1 MIRRPYSLVPVQIL
15 CAVGMLVCQSALA
28 ETLRQ
33 ATPLDQL
40 LKEAAVS
47 VLVEET
53 VLRGDPFRGAIL
65 FHKSAAACVR
75 CHATGSGT
83 FSFGPNLANLKSETL
98 SNPITQEYLIQALL
112 YPSKDIRKGFETVS
126 MRTTD
131 GTVVTGI
138 IQAEDDTQ
146 VLLQSTSDLSR
157 PIPIL
162 KSEIEARTTSKQSQ
176 MPEGLIS
183 AFRDQGEFFDIAA
196 YVFEV
201 VEGGQA
207 RADQLNP
214 TPEQLVVKE
223 DWVNLDHAGILK
235 SLKTTEFEAGKAI
248 FQGYCIDCHGADGS
262 HATLST
268 SRAFGTQSM
277 KFGADPYRLFMTLT
291 KGNGLMGPMSHLS
304 PYERYEVV
312 HYIRE
317 QFMKPTNPDYIA
329 IDRKYLDGLP
339 KGTQDGKSTPVVD
352 RDFGVALASQLE
364 RRFRSVLTVR
374 LGTKSLA
381 TDLHTMNQAE
391 LWQEGF
397 LDLSETQHMRN
408 RGEGTPKPIGKAIDG
423 LQGWEWGHAGT
434 LDYSREAVLPRG
446 PLPDQWM
453 KYRGYH
459 LHGSQVLM
467 NFQIDGRDVLESA
480 VPDSP
485 ANTIRRRLEIGPG
498 RLLILAVAKSNFTE
512 PMNVRITPVADEPLA
527 VKDASATG
535 SMISIERSHGEELA
549 EFIAASVQG
558 DTEGLRW
565 EVDSQKRLVLTIP
578 ESTKTRSI
586 EISVCSDNGET
597 QRNRFRERIRS
608 LSILPST
615 SLLSEQTHGGAL
627 LWPEILSTVGY
638 RGLQQGAYALDT
650 LTIPVST
657 PWNTWFRTTALDFL
671 SDGRM
676 VLATH
681 GGDVWIVS
689 GIDDKLLHL
698 KWKRFAAGLYEPMG
712 VKVVDNQIFLTCKD
726 RIVRLHD
733 RDNNGEADFYEN
745 FSDETDVSFN
755 FHAFNFDL
763 QTDEQGNFYYAKG
776 GNGSDMALPG
786 AVIRVSRDGSKREA
800 FSTGFRAPNGMG
812 TLPGGLI
819 TCSDNQ
825 GHWMPA
831 SKISLLKP
839 GGFYG
844 WVQNYDGKGKWA
856 PDGGRID
863 VTKVVPPKSF
873 DPPLIWMP
881 QEFDN
886 SSGGQI
892 WVDEDRWGPLSGRLL
907 HTSFGKGWLSY
918 LMIQKVDEVHQAAIV
933 KLPFDFRTGIMRGRV
948 NPKDGQ
954 VYVAGLQGWNGGGRI
969 GLLDQGVQRLRY
981 TGKPMLM
988 VTDCKVEHDGLRVHF
1003 NFPVDPN
1010 SLQAADAFEAKHW
1023 NYLWQASYGSEMY
1036 SPSTNRVR
1044 PDTMTLEGVELSLDH
1059 RSVKLRYREL
1069 QPVHQLQLRMH
1080 LNSADGTR
1088 FDEEV
1093 YWTIHA
1099 LP

>member
-1 MIRRPYSLVPVQIL
+1 
-15 CAVGMLVCQSALA
+15 
-28 ETLRQ
+28 
-33 ATPLDQL
+33 
-40 LKEAAVS
+40 
-47 VLVEET
+47 
-53 VLRGDPFRGAIL
+53 
-65 FHKSAAACVR
+65 
-75 CHATGSGT
+75 
-83 FSFGPNLANLKSETL
+83 
-98 SNPITQEYLIQALL
+98 
-112 YPSKDIRKGFETVS
+112 
-126 MRTTD
+126 
-131 GTVVTGI
+131 
-138 IQAEDDTQ
+138 
-146 VLLQSTSDLSR
+146 
-157 PIPIL
+157 
-162 KSEIEARTTSKQSQ
+162 
-176 MPEGLIS
+176 
-183 AFRDQGEFFDIAA
+183 
-196 YVFEV
+196 YVFAV
-201 VEGGQA
+201 VEGGPA
-207 RADQLNP
+207 RAEQLKP

-235 SLKTTEFEAGKAI
+235 SLKATEFEAGKAI

-268 SRAFGTQSM
+268 ARAFGTQSM

-304 PYERYEVV
+304 PYERYQVV

-317 QFMKPTNPDYIA
+317 QFMKPTNPDYVP

-339 KGTQDGKSTPVVD
+339 TGTRDGKSTPIVD
-352 RDFGVALASQLE
+352 RDYGPALASQLE

-374 LGTKSLA
+374 LWTKSLA

-408 RGEGTPKPIGKAIDG
+408 RGEGTPKPIGKEIGG

-434 LDYSREAVLPRG
+434 FEYSREAVLPRG
-446 PLPDQWM
+446 PLPDHWM

-459 LHGSQVLM
+459 LYGSQVIM

-480 VPDSP
+480 IPDSP

-498 RLLILAVAKSNFTE
+498 KPLLLAVAKSNFTE
-512 PMNVRITPVADEPLA
+512 PTNVRIRSIADEPLA
-527 VKDASATG
+527 DKDASVTG
-535 SMISIERSHGEELA
+535 AMLLIERYNGEELA

-558 DTEGLRW
+558 DTQGFSW
-565 EVDSQKRLVLTIP
+565 EVDSQQRLVLSIP
-578 ESTKTRSI
+578 ENTKTQSI
-586 EISVCSDNGET
+586 EISVCSDKGET
-597 QRNRFRERIRS
+597 QRTRFRERI
-608 LSILPST
+608 LAQSILPPM
-615 SLLSEQTHGGAL
+615 SLLSKQTHGGSL

-638 RGLQQGAYALDT
+638 LGLQSGAYALDT
-650 LTIPVST
+650 LTIPGAT

-689 GIDDKLLHL
+689 GIDDKLLDL

-712 VKVVDNQIFLTCKD
+712 VKVVDEQIFLTCKD

-733 RDNNGEADFYEN
+733 RDTNGEADFYEN

-776 GNGSDMALPG
+776 GNGSDIALPG
-786 AVIRVSRDGSKREA
+786 AVIRVSHDGSKRDA
-800 FSTGFRAPNGMG
+800 YSTGFRAPNGMG
-812 TLPGGLI
+812 ALPGGLI

-825 GHWMPA
+825 GHWIPA
-831 SKISLLKP
+831 SKISVLKP

-844 WVQNYDGKGKWA
+844 WVQTYDGKGKWA

-873 DPPLIWMP
+873 DPPLLWMP

-892 WVDEDRWGPLSGRLL
+892 WVDDDRWGPLSGRLL

-918 LMIQKVDEVHQAAIV
+918 LMIQKVDEVH
-933 KLPFDFRTGIMRGRV
+933 
-948 NPKDGQ
+948 
-954 VYVAGLQGWNGGGRI
+954 
-969 GLLDQGVQRLRY
+969 
-981 TGKPMLM
+981 
-988 VTDCKVEHDGLRVHF
+988 
-1003 NFPVDPN
+1003 
-1010 SLQAADAFEAKHW
+1010 
-1023 NYLWQASYGSEMY
+1023 
-1036 SPSTNRVR
+1036 
-1044 PDTMTLEGVELSLDH
+1044 
-1059 RSVKLRYREL
+1059 
-1069 QPVHQLQLRMH
+1069 
-1080 LNSADGTR
+1080 
-1088 FDEEV
+1088 
-1093 YWTIHA
+1093 
-1099 LP
+1099 